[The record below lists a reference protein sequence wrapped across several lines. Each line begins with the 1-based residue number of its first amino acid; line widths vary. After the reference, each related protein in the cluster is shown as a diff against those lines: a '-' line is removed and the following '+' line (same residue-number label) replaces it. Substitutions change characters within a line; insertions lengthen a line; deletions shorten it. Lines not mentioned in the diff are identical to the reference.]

1 MREIISLNVGQAGCQ
16 IANSCWEL
24 YCLEHGIQPDGYLTE
39 ERKAADPDHGFST
52 FFSETGNGK
61 YVPRTIY
68 CDLEPNVVDE
78 VRTGA
83 YRGLFHPEH
92 MITGKE
98 DASNN
103 YARGHYTVGKELI
116 DQVLDKVRRVAD
128 NCSGLQ
134 GFLVFHSFGGG
145 TGSGFGA
152 LLMERLS
159 VDYGKKSKLEF
170 CVYPA
175 PQTATSVVEPYNSIL
190 TTHTTLEHA
199 DCSFMVDNEAIY
211 DICRRNLGLE
221 RPNYENL
228 NRLIAQ
234 VVSSITASLRFD
246 GSLNVDLNEFQTN
259 LVPYPRIHFP
269 LVAYA
274 PVISAAKAAHEA
286 NSVQEMTM
294 SCFEPNNQ
302 MVKCDPRNGKY
313 MATCL
318 LYRGDVV
325 PNDAHGAVATLKT
338 KRTIQ
343 FVDWCP
349 TGFKLGI
356 CYQPPHQVPNGD
368 LAKVNR
374 AVCML
379 SNTTA
384 IAEAWSALS
393 HKFDLMYSKR
403 AFVHWYV
410 GEGME
415 EGEFSEAREDLA
427 ALERDYEEVAA
438 DSMEVHVS
446 PCLIS
451 HQFLKPLIPRAGALN
466 PPGESRTK
474 QRSNISDFSH
484 RLQLAAG
491 LAMAESSSVDAGAP
505 NLNLTAEEKRIYGQL
520 FRAADTDVVGVVTG
534 EVAVKFFEKTRLDLR
549 VLGEIWHIADKENR
563 GFLTPAGFGIVLRL
577 IGHAQAGR
585 EPTAELA
592 LQPGPIP
599 LFDGFTPTPAP
610 PPPPPPPGPPPL
622 SAQTTGAPV
631 PPGAPIR
638 IPPLTPEKVAQYA
651 SLFERQPLQAG
662 GMLPGDQAKQIF
674 EKSGLPNE
682 ILGRIWML
690 ADTEQ
695 RGALVLTEFVIAMHL
710 LTSMKTGAL
719 RGLPNILPAA
729 LYEAAT
735 RRAPAGASIPRQ
747 QSPTTATPPIS
758 AVPRQLTGPAPIQ
771 AMRTGSPLGRP
782 PIVAQTTGD
791 WLVTPQDKVR
801 FDQLYEELDKSK
813 KGFITGEE
821 AVTFFSQSNLSE
833 DALAQIWDL
842 ADIRS
847 EGCLTRDEFAVAMYL
862 IRQQRSSKPGVSALP
877 TTLPPNLIPPSMRAP
892 VVVAATAV
900 RPQTATGAS
909 AFDPPP
915 RPQPKPSALD
925 DLFGLDDPQ
934 PPTAPAQ
941 IALPTGGS
949 VGADPF
955 ATGMS
960 PQAPASPARPS
971 PSTST
976 FKPFIPSSSFGRGLT
991 AQPTGGSNASATSLP
1006 LARPPA
1012 PTFEDDLL
1020 GDNEPEV
1027 SKSFSSETTELANL
1041 SNQIGSLTKQVQD
1054 VQGQRTATQN
1064 ELNQTNTQKKNFEHR
1079 LAQLRAL
1086 YEKEAQDVR
1095 SLETQLTVS
1104 KNETKKLQ
1112 AEFAMIDASY
1122 QDLQNQHRTV
1132 IAALQSDQQENAS
1145 LKEKIRTV
1153 NAEIAQLKPQ
1163 IEKLKSEARQ
1173 QKGLVAINKKQ
1184 LATNEGE
1191 RDRLKGEAEDL
1202 TKTNEELARQISHTG
1217 SPVQNQVSS
1226 PALSTTSANNPFFRR
1241 AGSTDTGAAFSPPIR
1256 SFSDKTFDDVFGPAA
1271 TEAPRSAS
1279 PNVTRAATEHLEQKQ
1294 PSFSPLPFGN
1304 SDSSRTEIS
1313 QEPLPKR
1320 VASPVE
1326 SALTDLSLGSGS
1338 GSEAPRLRAPS
1349 ATSETKPTI
1358 SAFGTS
1364 SEETNNRPATSAGG
1378 DPFSALDQQKAK
1390 DDFESAFASFKQ
1402 AKGPAPTPADTAKA
1416 FTTFNSEFPPISELE
1431 RDDDSD
1437 TESEGN
1443 GFDDDF
1449 TSASPA
1455 PKPAEKSAESRSTS
1469 PVLSKSP
1476 QPEFATVAPAAG
1488 PAATPE
1494 QSAARYDQR
1503 RFVSFSPK
1511 PTLHQYEET
1520 DTISSEKT
1528 AAPTTSSTNLSNLSS
1543 SNVDAIFGSA
1553 LSTPAPAANGRPNT
1567 AATAAAAPAAPKNAF
1582 DDDDDDFEGLEDAKE
1597 GSADD
1602 DFANISRSGLD
1613 DFNPVFDSSPPPS
1626 QPKSDSV
1633 ATSAPFG
1640 TESSFDFASLSTTSA
1655 ANSTAGPGPVSK
1667 AEGQDWDAIFA
1678 GLDET
1683 PTASSVTLASGDGSA
1698 KEGGASARPNAPG
1711 RALTEEG
1718 EHDDPI
1724 LKNLTS
1730 MGYSRKDALA
1740 ALEKYDYNLE
1750 RNKGVRI

>member
-1 MREIISLNVGQAGCQ
+1 MREIISVNVGQAGCQ

-24 YCLEHGIQPDGYLTE
+24 YCLEHGIQPDGFLTE
-39 ERKAADPDHGFST
+39 ERKAAEPDHGFST

-61 YVPRTIY
+61 FVPRTIY

-199 DCSFMVDNEAIY
+199 DCSFMVDNDAIY

-221 RPNYENL
+221 RPSYENL

-302 MVKCDPRNGKY
+302 MVKCDPRQGKY

-325 PNDAHGAVATLKT
+325 PKDAHAAVATLKT

-393 HKFDLMYSKR
+393 AKFDLMYSKR

-438 DSMEVHVS
+438 DSME
-446 PCLIS
+446 
-451 HQFLKPLIPRAGALN
+451 
-466 PPGESRTK
+466 GEE
-474 QRSNISDFSH
+474 
-484 RLQLAAG
+484 LE
-491 LAMAESSSVDAGAP
+491 AEWAP
-505 NLNLTAEEKRIYGQL
+505 NLNLTPEEKRVYGQL
-520 FRAADTDVVGVVTG
+520 FRQADTDNVGVVTG
-534 EVAVKFFEKTRLDLR
+534 EVAVKFFEKTRLDSR
-549 VLGEIWHIADKENR
+549 VLGEIWQIADKENR

-577 IGHAQAGR
+577 IGHAQAAR
-585 EPTAELA
+585 EPTPEVA
-592 LQPGPIP
+592 LQPGPLP
-599 LFDGFTPTPAP
+599 KFDGISIAPAP
-610 PPPPPPPGPPPL
+610 PPPP
-622 SAQTTGAPV
+622 SALQSQATGAP
-631 PPGAPIR
+631 GPIR
-638 IPPLTPEKVAQYA
+638 IPPLTPEKVVQY
-651 SLFERQPLQAG
+651 SGLFERQTLQNG
-662 GMLPGDQAKQIF
+662 NMLPGEAAKQIF
-674 EKSGLPNE
+674 EKSGLPNDV
-682 ILGRIWML
+682 LGRIWML

-695 RGALVLTEFVIAMHL
+695 RGALVQTEFVIAMHL
-710 LTSMKTGAL
+710 LTSIKTGAL

-735 RRAPAGASIPRQ
+735 RRGSGAGIPRQ

-758 AVPRQLTGPAPIQ
+758 AVPRQLTGQGPLPQ
-771 AMRTGSPLGRP
+771 MRTGSPLGRP
-782 PIVAQTTGD
+782 PIVAQTTGE
-791 WLVTPQDKVR
+791 WLVTPADKAR
-801 FDQLYEELDKSK
+801 FDQLYEELDKTK

-821 AVTFFSQSNLSE
+821 AVPFFSQSNLSE

-842 ADIRS
+842 ADINS
-847 EGCLTRDEFAVAMYL
+847 EGRLTRDEFAVAMFL
-862 IRQQRSSKPGVSALP
+862 IRQQRTKRDGSALP
-877 TTLPPNLIPPSMRAP
+877 ATLPANLIPPSLRAQQ
-892 VVVAATAV
+892 A
-900 RPQTATGAS
+900 RPPTATS
-909 AFDPPP
+909 AFEPPP
-915 RPQPKPSALD
+915 PPPPQPPQPKPSALD
-925 DLFGLDDPQ
+925 DLFGLDAIHPPAPPQ
-934 PPTAPAQ
+934 IPVG
-941 IALPTGGS
+941 TGGS
-949 VGADPF
+949 AGGDPF
-955 ATGMS
+955 ATSIS
-960 PQAPASPARPS
+960 PPAPSSPARPS
-971 PSTST
+971 PSAST
-976 FKPFIPSSSFGRGLT
+976 FKPFVPSSSFGRGLT
-991 AQPTGGSNASATSLP
+991 TQVTGGSNASAP
-1006 LARPPA
+1006 ARSV
-1012 PTFEDDLL
+1012 TVEDDLL
-1020 GDNEPEV
+1020 GDTEPEV
-1027 SKSFSSETTELANL
+1027 SKNLTSETTELANL

-1064 ELNQTNTQKKNFEHR
+1064 ELSQSSAQKKNFEQR
-1079 LAQLRAL
+1079 LTQLRAM

-1095 SLETQLTVS
+1095 ALETQLTTS

-1112 AEFAMIDASY
+1112 AEYAMVDASY
-1122 QDLQNQHRTV
+1122 QELQNQHRQIFT
-1132 IAALQSDQQENAS
+1132 ALQADQQENVN

-1191 RDRLKGEAEDL
+1191 RDKLKNEAEDL
-1202 TKTNEELARQISHTG
+1202 TRSNEELARQISASS
-1217 SPVQNQVSS
+1217 SPPPAQVAS
-1226 PALSTTSANNPFFRR
+1226 PALRT
-1241 AGSTDTGAAFSPPIR
+1241 GSTDITATFSPPIR
-1256 SFSDKTFDDVFGPAA
+1256 SFTDKAFDDVFGPGPAA
-1271 TEAPRSAS
+1271 SSSQAGTPPPPAAAAMFKQNTGASTGSAGSFATPASTS
-1279 PNVTRAATEHLEQKQ
+1279 PNVSRQPTVAAEPVMLAEAGRSNSGFPHFVDAAESLSTSRQV
-1294 PSFSPLPFGN
+1294 SPPL
-1304 SDSSRTEIS
+1304 SRTETN
-1313 QEPLPKR
+1313 QEAA
-1320 VASPVE
+1320 ASPLE
-1326 SALTDLSLGSGS
+1326 PARTGQSLASGS
-1338 GSEAPRLRAPS
+1338 GSDARPASPSSAAEAK
-1349 ATSETKPTI
+1349 T
-1358 SAFGTS
+1358 AFGS
-1364 SEETNNRPATSAGG
+1364 ISEESSKAPVAGNEA
-1378 DPFSALDQQKAK
+1378 DPFAVDQDKAK

-1402 AKGPAPTPADTAKA
+1402 ARAAPTSSTDTAKA
-1416 FTTFNSEFPPISELE
+1416 FTAFSTEFPPISELE
-1431 RDDDSD
+1431 HDDESE
-1437 TESEGN
+1437 TESERG

-1449 TSASPA
+1449 APASPPAKPVERSVESRSASPA
-1455 PKPAEKSAESRSTS
+1455 
-1469 PVLSKSP
+1469 VSKSSP
-1476 QPEFATVAPAAG
+1476 DAG
-1488 PAATPE
+1488 AGAATNPLL
-1494 QSAARYDQR
+1494 R
-1503 RFVSFSPK
+1503 PPPL
-1511 PTLHQYEET
+1511 PT
-1520 DTISSEKT
+1520 S
-1528 AAPTTSSTNLSNLSS
+1528 TTSAPPTNAS
-1543 SNVDAIFGSA
+1543 
-1553 LSTPAPAANGRPNT
+1553 RPTT
-1567 AATAAAAPAAPKNAF
+1567 AATASKAPF
-1582 DDDDDDFEGLEDAKE
+1582 DDLDDDFEGLEDAKE

-1626 QPKSDSV
+1626 QPKSDSAHV
-1633 ATSAPFG
+1633 GGGGPVFG
-1640 TESSFDFASLSTTSA
+1640 TESSFDFGSLSGTSA
-1655 ANSTAGPGPVSK
+1655 AGSTAGPLAPPNASSPGAAAKTPAATSQPQNSQSQT
-1667 AEGQDWDAIFA
+1667 AESHDWDALPA
-1678 GLDET
+1678 
-1683 PTASSVTLASGDGSA
+1683 
-1698 KEGGASARPNAPG
+1698 APG

-1724 LKNLTS
+1724 LKNLTG
-1730 MGYSRKDALA
+1730 MGYARGDALA

-1750 RNKGVRI
+1750 RAANYLASQS